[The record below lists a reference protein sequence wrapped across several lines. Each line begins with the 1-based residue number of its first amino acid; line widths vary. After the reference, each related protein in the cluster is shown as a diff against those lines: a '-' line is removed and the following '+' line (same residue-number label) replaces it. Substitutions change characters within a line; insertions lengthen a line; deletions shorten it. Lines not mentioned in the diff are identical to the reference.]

1 MEEVRGKDSK
11 TSQRE
16 LETEGL
22 RGRWGVAR
30 RKAAPFE
37 NLLDGAREDCRCFR
51 GRTGHQ
57 LWLLLAPA
65 MRNRLDCDAPDRNSR
80 RLEILGDEVRASQIG
95 TPAQRSQHTLYELF
109 GASSDSAVA
118 LSQEAVPRAFDLSP
132 SVLQSPELRN
142 ATTNLQLL
150 SEASGIESE
159 VEPGD
164 ATVAPSRRVLRPR
177 VQLKNDINFVPEDE
191 SMSAYESFSSGES
204 DGEDAVDDADGY
216 DGSRVSSDDED
227 TVSGDDAV
235 KMDEAF
241 IESLQIGKDSLSK
254 RDIEQ
259 RTTALRAMKW
269 TSVSSVF
276 EDSATAYS
284 GLHMEDAR
292 PVAELR
298 ELWRSPLL
306 TFFYFMPKSLGTGHR
321 ARETLAQ
328 IRRRLKAKPAYKTH
342 EILHIIGLLVALA
355 WSLRAVL
362 SVDDGVL
369 PSTSKR
375 NTTRMFM
382 PDKPHRHGSK
392 MFEMYAGKRSSSGGG
407 ASSFDHKTGAAA
419 VVRNL
424 KIGLDTDTRLPWHLD
439 VVDRFYSSIL
449 VGIELLAM
457 SVYVVGTIMTDR
469 LGFDKTIVEKRKS
482 RPASIPRGTFTFSHA
497 VAVPNMVAF
506 HWWDRTLVHYLCTG
520 STMTASTISRNV
532 KRLGPIMVP
541 FLAAVKDY

>member
-1 MEEVRGKDSK
+1 M
-11 TSQRE
+11 
-16 LETEGL
+16 
-22 RGRWGVAR
+22 
-30 RKAAPFE
+30 
-37 NLLDGAREDCRCFR
+37 
-51 GRTGHQ
+51 
-57 LWLLLAPA
+57 
-65 MRNRLDCDAPDRNSR
+65 
-80 RLEILGDEVRASQIG
+80 
-95 TPAQRSQHTLYELF
+95 YELF

-177 VQLKNDINFVPEDE
+177 VQLKNGINFVPEDE

-204 DGEDAVDDADGY
+204 DGEDAVDDGDGY

-284 GLHMEDAR
+284 GLHIEDAR
-292 PVAELR
+292 HVAELR

-306 TFFYFMPKSLGTGHR
+306 TFFYFMPKSL
-321 ARETLAQ
+321 
-328 IRRRLKAKPAYKTH
+328 
-342 EILHIIGLLVALA
+342 
-355 WSLRAVL
+355 
-362 SVDDGVL
+362 
-369 PSTSKR
+369 
-375 NTTRMFM
+375 
-382 PDKPHRHGSK
+382 
-392 MFEMYAGKRSSSGGG
+392 
-407 ASSFDHKTGAAA
+407 
-419 VVRNL
+419 
-424 KIGLDTDTRLPWHLD
+424 
-439 VVDRFYSSIL
+439 
-449 VGIELLAM
+449 
-457 SVYVVGTIMTDR
+457 
-469 LGFDKTIVEKRKS
+469 
-482 RPASIPRGTFTFSHA
+482 
-497 VAVPNMVAF
+497 
-506 HWWDRTLVHYLCTG
+506 WDMIT
-520 STMTASTISRNV
+520 
-532 KRLGPIMVP
+532 
-541 FLAAVKDY
+541 